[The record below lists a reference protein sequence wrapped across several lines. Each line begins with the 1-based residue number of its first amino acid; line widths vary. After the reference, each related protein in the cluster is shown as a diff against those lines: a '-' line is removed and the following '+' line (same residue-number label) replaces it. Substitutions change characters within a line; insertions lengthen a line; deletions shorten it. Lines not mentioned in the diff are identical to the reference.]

1 MNKDLL
7 KKVGKMFVCGF
18 EGLEFSEHAR
28 FCSTELLAG
37 NWILFSR
44 NVESITQL
52 TELNKELRLRTLE
65 NNGFEPFIT
74 IDQEGGIV
82 SRLHGNMNY
91 YPGAMACAA
100 AGLGSTQQTV
110 RIMASHLKQMGINM
124 NLAPVADI
132 NSNPRNPIVGPRS
145 YGDNPRQVT
154 EAALTA
160 AKANIDA
167 GIIPVLKHFPGH
179 GDTSTDSHLELPL
192 LNYSLDQLE
201 QRELIP
207 FIRGIEQE
215 MPAIMVAHMNI
226 PALDDSGLP
235 SSLSKKVIT
244 GLLRESLG
252 FEGLVL
258 TDCLEMNGIRS
269 HYKTADAVRKSL
281 NAGADMLFISHTPE
295 EQEEGI
301 KAIYDDLVS
310 GKITE
315 SRINRSIGRM
325 ETYRK
330 KYCGTASQSDDGKSV
345 QVSGFTSWQ
354 AEDLSALRETSRKS
368 LTLVKNDA
376 FFSET
381 GLQDDPRLLILHLR
395 RPEQFIGENTVAG
408 GEAVGILK
416 QAFPKAGYRK
426 IKPEEIG
433 KELAEEAVK
442 SENWDRILVL
452 CSDLFLHKEAMSFLK
467 RLLESDTKIAVAVM
481 RTPYEAGE
489 FTDADALILCYEDTI
504 PAYTS
509 LTEFLTGEFK
519 AEGVCPVK
527 IPGL

>member
-7 KKVGKMFVCGF
+7 KKAGKMFVCGF
-18 EGLEFSEHAR
+18 EGTEFSEHAR

-44 NVESITQL
+44 NVSSVPQL
-52 TELNKELRLRTLE
+52 TELNRELRLRTLE

-100 AGLGSTQQTV
+100 AGLSETENAV

-132 NSNPRNPIVGPRS
+132 NSNPHNPIVGPRS
-145 YGDNPRQVT
+145 YGDNPQQVT
-154 EAALTA
+154 ELALAASKVILEE
-160 AKANIDA
+160 

-179 GDTSTDSHLELPL
+179 GDTATDSHHELPL
-192 LNYSLDQLE
+192 LPYSVDQME

-207 FIRGIEQE
+207 FIRGIEQNL
-215 MPAIMVAHMNI
+215 PAITVAHINI

-235 SSLSKKVIT
+235 SSLSKKVIS

-258 TDCLEMNGIRS
+258 TDCLEMNSIRS
-269 HYKTADAVRKSL
+269 NYSMAEAVRKSVA
-281 NAGADMLFISHTPE
+281 AGSDMLFISHTPE

-301 KAIYDDLVS
+301 KAIYDDLMS
-310 GKITE
+310 GKISE
-315 SRINRSIGRM
+315 SRIDRSIGRM

-330 KYCGTASQSDDGKSV
+330 KYCATQPDLEKII
-345 QVSGFTSWQ
+345 QGFTSWP
-354 AEDLSALRETSRKS
+354 AEDMASLRETSRKS
-368 LTLVKNDA
+368 LTLVKDDA
-376 FFSET
+376 FFSGE
-381 GLQDDPRLLILHLR
+381 GLQDDPRLLILHFR
-395 RPEQFIGENTVAG
+395 RPEQFIGENTVSG
-408 GEAVGILK
+408 GEPVEILRE
-416 QAFPKAGYRK
+416 AYPKAAYRK

-433 KELAEEAVK
+433 KELTEAAVKAEE
-442 SENWDRILVL
+442 WDRILVL
-452 CSDLFLHKEAMSFLK
+452 CSDLFLHPEAMSFLK
-467 RLLESDTKIAVAVM
+467 QLLVSDTKTAVAVM

-489 FTDADALILCYEDTI
+489 LTKADALILCYEDTL

-509 LTEFLTGEFK
+509 LTEFLKAEFQ